1 MSDYAVML
9 MSFAGGVALFLLGM
23 KMLTDGLKLAAGDTL
38 RNLLAKYTST
48 PLKGVLSGVLITAMV
63 QSSSAVIFATIGFVN
78 AGLMTLLQATYVI
91 FGSNVGTTLTGWIV
105 ATVGFRLNL
114 QLMALPLLAVG
125 MAIWLSKGT
134 TKTGALGQALVGF
147 SIFFLGIDVLKN
159 TFEGLAD
166 TVPFAELG
174 AGLSGM
180 ALMFVIGIL
189 LTSVMQSSSAAIA
202 VVITAVATGV
212 IPIHAA
218 AVLVI
223 GADIGTT
230 STALFA
236 VVGAT
241 ANAKRAA
248 MVHVLF
254 NLLKGPVALP
264 FVSLYLAGIFWLFGP
279 DLSPAVTI
287 AVFHTTIKL
296 TGLILLLPFAKMMT
310 SFLES
315 RFRETEQEAGKT
327 RYLDTNILAT
337 PSLAL
342 SALIFE
348 LKRIGRKSRKLVNQS
363 LKKNRDAALLRQSD
377 EVIHELSFHT
387 GEYVQKM
394 QSSDLDPESQEVL
407 PNALRVM
414 QYFSEARQHA
424 LESAAIVQSGVKL
437 PQDVQESFKILKNL
451 MQSFLKKADSEKAG
465 FSIEE
470 LARLVQQLESTY
482 ESVKS
487 TVLRSGSEGR
497 IPIAE
502 MVVLHDIIRGYRR
515 TWDQCF
521 KAAMYM
527 DAFNKLI
534 DHEPGT
540 GPALMEP
547 ETAD

>member
-1 MSDYAVML
+1 MSEYAIML

-48 PLKGVLSGVLITAMV
+48 PLKGVFSGILITAMV

-125 MAIWLSKGT
+125 MALWLAKGT
-134 TKTGALGQALVGF
+134 TKAGALGQALVGF

-166 TVPFAELG
+166 TVPFDTLG
-174 AGLSGM
+174 AGFWGM
-180 ALMFVIGIL
+180 ALMFLIGIL

-212 IPIHAA
+212 VPIQAA

-248 MVHVLF
+248 MMHVLF

-264 FVSLYLAGIFWLFGP
+264 FVGVYLAGIFWVFGP

-287 AVFHTTIKL
+287 ALFHTTIKV
-296 TGLILLLPFAKMMT
+296 TGLILLLPFAAKLTAM
-310 SFLES
+310 LEQ
-315 RFRETEQEAGKT
+315 RFTETEQQAGST
-327 RYLDTNILAT
+327 RYLDDNILAT
-337 PSLAL
+337 PSLAM

-348 LKRIGRKSRKLVNQS
+348 LKRIGRKSRKLVTGT
-363 LKKNRDAALLRQSD
+363 LKKKRDVAELREND
-377 EVIHELSFHT
+377 EVIHELSFLT

-394 QSSDLDPESQEVL
+394 QRSDLEPESAEVL
-407 PNALRVM
+407 PNALRVL

-424 LESAAIVQSGVKL
+424 LESASIIQSGVEL
-437 PQDVQESFKILKNL
+437 PADVAESFKILKGL
-451 MQSFLKKADSEKAG
+451 MRSFLKKADSEKAG
-465 FSIEE
+465 FSIDE
-470 LARLVQQLESTY
+470 LAKLIQQLESTY
-482 ESVKS
+482 ESAKL
-487 TVLRSGSEGR
+487 TVLKAGSDGK
-497 IPIAE
+497 IPISE

-515 TWDQCF
+515 TWEQCF

-527 DAFNKLI
+527 DGFNNLI

-540 GPALMEP
+540 GPPLMEP
-547 ETAD
+547 ESVD

>member
-38 RNLLAKYTST
+38 RNLLSKYTST

-125 MAIWLSKGT
+125 MAIWLSKGNS
-134 TKTGALGQALVGF
+134 KTGALGQALVGF
-147 SIFFLGIDVLKN
+147 SIFFLGIDVLKT
-159 TFEGLAD
+159 TFEGLAGD
-166 TVPFAELG
+166 VPFDRFG
-174 AGLSGM
+174 TGLSGM

-248 MVHVLF
+248 MIHVLF
-254 NLLKGPVALP
+254 NLLKGPIALP
-264 FVSLYLAGIFWLFGP
+264 FVGLYLAGIFWIFGP
-279 DLSPAVTI
+279 ELSPAVTI

-296 TGLILLLPFAKMMT
+296 TGLIFLLPFAKMLT
-310 SFLES
+310 EFLEN
-315 RFRETEQEAGKT
+315 RFKETEQQPGTT
-327 RYLDTNILAT
+327 RYLDDNILAT
-337 PSLAL
+337 PSLAQ

-348 LKRIGRKSRKLVNQS
+348 LKRIGRKSRKLITGS
-363 LKKNRDAALLRQSD
+363 LKKKRSIAELRQDD
-377 EVIHELSFHT
+377 EVIHELSFLT
-387 GEYVQKM
+387 GEYIQKL
-394 QSSDLDPESQEVL
+394 QSRDLGEEAQEML
-407 PNALRVM
+407 PGALRVM

-437 PQDVQESFKILKNL
+437 PAEVEESIKILKKL
-451 MQSFLKKADSEKAG
+451 LRSFMKQADSEKAG
-465 FSIEE
+465 FSITE
-470 LARLVQQLESTY
+470 LAKLVQQLESSY
-482 ESVKS
+482 ESAKS
-487 TVLRSGSEGR
+487 TVLKAGSSGT
-497 IPIAE
+497 IPIPE

-515 TWDQCF
+515 SWDQCF

-527 DAFNKLI
+527 DGFNKLI

-547 ETAD
+547 EQQD

>member
-38 RNLLAKYTST
+38 RNLLSKYTST

-125 MAIWLSKGT
+125 MAIWLSKGNS
-134 TKTGALGQALVGF
+134 KTGALGQALVGF
-147 SIFFLGIDVLKN
+147 SIFFLGIDVLKT
-159 TFEGLAD
+159 TFEGLAGD
-166 TVPFAELG
+166 VPFDRFG
-174 AGLSGM
+174 TGFSGM

-248 MVHVLF
+248 MIHVLF
-254 NLLKGPVALP
+254 NLLKGPIALP
-264 FVSLYLAGIFWLFGP
+264 FVGLYLAGIFWIFGP
-279 DLSPAVTI
+279 ELSPAVTI

-296 TGLILLLPFAKMMT
+296 TGLIVLLPFAKMLT
-310 SFLES
+310 SFLET
-315 RFRETEQEAGKT
+315 RFKETEQQPGTT
-327 RYLDTNILAT
+327 RYLDDNILAT
-337 PSLAL
+337 PSLAQ

-348 LKRIGRKSRKLVNQS
+348 LKRIGRKSRKLITGS
-363 LKKNRDAALLRQSD
+363 LKKKRSIAELRQDD
-377 EVIHELSFHT
+377 EVIHELSFLT
-387 GEYVQKM
+387 GEYIQKL
-394 QSSDLDPESQEVL
+394 QSRDLGEEAQEML
-407 PNALRVM
+407 PGALRVM
-414 QYFSEARQHA
+414 QYFSEARQHV

-437 PQDVQESFKILKNL
+437 PAEVDESIKILKKL
-451 MQSFLKKADSEKAG
+451 LRSFMKQADSEKAG
-465 FSIEE
+465 FSITE
-470 LARLVQQLESTY
+470 LAKLVQQLESSY
-482 ESVKS
+482 ESAKS
-487 TVLRSGSEGR
+487 TVLKAGSSGT
-497 IPIAE
+497 IPISE

-515 TWDQCF
+515 SWDQCF

-527 DAFNKLI
+527 DGFNKLI

-547 ETAD
+547 EQQD

>member
-105 ATVGFRLNL
+105 ATIGFRLNL
-114 QLMALPLLAVG
+114 QLLALPLLAVG
-125 MAIWLSKGT
+125 MAVWLSKGT
-134 TKTGALGQALVGF
+134 TKTGAMGQALVGF
-147 SIFFLGIDVLKN
+147 SIFFLGIDVLKG

-166 TVPFAELG
+166 TVPFEALG
-174 AGLSGM
+174 AGFSGM

-279 DLSPAVTI
+279 ELSPAVTI
-287 AVFHTTIKL
+287 ALFHTTIKL
-296 TGLILLLPFAKMMT
+296 TGLIVLLPFAGKMT
-310 SFLES
+310 TFLES
-315 RFRETEQEAGKT
+315 RFQETEQDAGKT
-327 RYLDTNILAT
+327 RYLDDNILNT

-363 LKKNRDAALLRQSD
+363 LKKNRDIAVLRHSEAD
-377 EVIHELSFHT
+377 IHELSFNT
-387 GEYVQKM
+387 GAYVQKL
-394 QSSDLDPESQEVL
+394 QSSDLDPASQEML

-414 QYFSEARQHA
+414 QYFTEVRQHA

-487 TVLRSGSEGR
+487 TVLRAGSEGR

-540 GPALMEP
+540 GPALMES
-547 ETAD
+547 EAAE